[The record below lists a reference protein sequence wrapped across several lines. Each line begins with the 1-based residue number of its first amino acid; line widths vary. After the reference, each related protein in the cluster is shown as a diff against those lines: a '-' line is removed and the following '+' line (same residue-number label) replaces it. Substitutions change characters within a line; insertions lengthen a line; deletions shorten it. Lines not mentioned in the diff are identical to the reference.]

1 MFKKGQV
8 IRGVSSGWVY
18 LVLGGEGSKRSFEAV
33 VLSVPD
39 GKSCAGRKVLIRR
52 NREYLLIGNNY
63 QETSPAP
70 LLEAEEEAV
79 PMPRETHNL
88 IQNLRRDNK
97 ELRRQNKDLRDD
109 IGDMASKLHL
119 ANKRT
124 LEVMT
129 PHAKDFPGTAFKRWL
144 SDLPEQRGCRKED
157 C

>member
-8 IRGVSSGWVY
+8 WRNNFSGNLFLVVRVPKKHFCEVLCITGSSLYYGGH
-18 LVLGGEGSKRSFEAV
+18 LGAAAAETSYK
-33 VLSVPD
+33 
-39 GKSCAGRKVLIRR
+39 
-52 NREYLLIGNNY
+52 LIGNNY
-63 QETSPAP
+63 QARTKTQKG
-70 LLEAEEEAV
+70 EEAV

-119 ANKRT
+119 ANKR
-124 LEVMT
+124 
-129 PHAKDFPGTAFKRWL
+129 AFRRWL
-144 SDLPEQRGCRKED
+144 GGMTSDMLEQRGCRKED